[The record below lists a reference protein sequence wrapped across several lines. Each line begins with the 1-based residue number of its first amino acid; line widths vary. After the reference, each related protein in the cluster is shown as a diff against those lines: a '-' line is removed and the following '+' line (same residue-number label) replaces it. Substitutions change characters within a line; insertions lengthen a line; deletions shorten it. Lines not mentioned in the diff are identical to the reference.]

1 MEFFDSDILI
11 GRAIDQD
18 EDAAPTAAD
27 VVAELDR
34 NGVARALVTHTK
46 ILLSNVDWGNNDL
59 HAQLKKHPRLRPI
72 FGTWGIVDRAG
83 YDPIDVA
90 IDKAIKRG
98 GAGIQ
103 MWCKE
108 TALGFAAW
116 QFPELLGALCE
127 RQLPLFMHSDQADWN
142 SIDDVLTKFP
152 RLKLVLQR
160 VIYGDS
166 RRLLALMKL
175 HPGLHLSASPG
186 FVGGS
191 VFEQFDRYVGVDR
204 ILFGSGLFKYDQIP
218 AVAQITYSTLSD
230 EKKSLIAGGNLT
242 RLLEA
247 IR

>member
-1 MEFFDSDILI
+1 MNFFDSDILI

-27 VVAELDR
+27 VIAELDR
-34 NGVARALVTHTK
+34 NGVDKALITNTK
-46 ILLSNVDWGNNDL
+46 ILFSNVDWGNDAL
-59 HAQLKKHPRLRPI
+59 YEDTRKQPRLRPL
-72 FGTWGIVDRAG
+72 FGTWGIVDRPG
-83 YDPIDVA
+83 YDPIDVS

-103 MWCKE
+103 LWTRE
-108 TALGFAAW
+108 AGLTFAPW
-116 QFPELLGALCE
+116 QMPDLLTGLSD

-142 SIDDVLTKFP
+142 SVDTVLTAYP

-166 RRLLALMKL
+166 RRLLALMKR

-191 VFEQFDRYVGVDR
+191 VLEQFDRYVGVDR

-218 AVAQITYSTLSD
+218 AAAQITYSTLSD
-230 EKKSLIAGGNLT
+230 DKKALIAGGNLS